1 MGQHILEQL
10 SVHNQPLG
18 VKVNGKE
25 SDCAKVF
32 FHIRRHELVEIARQ
46 GRRNLETR
54 PNLFKS
60 WTKIISWT

>member
-1 MGQHILEQL
+1 MVQHILEWL

-25 SDCAKVF
+25 NDCGTAF
-32 FHIRRHELVEIARQ
+32 FHIRRHELEEITSESW
-46 GRRNLETR
+46 RNLEAR

-60 WTKIISWT
+60 